1 MGIQDLTVTYGV
13 MQKKMLASLNCSG
26 TALSHSTQKG
36 NASEADWIAFLQT
49 YLPKRYAVTKGR
61 VIDYTGRQ
69 SEQIDIIIYDAQY
82 THIVFNS
89 ASNEPLVTAES
100 VYAAIE
106 VKPTLDAYTIP
117 YAGKKGESVRK
128 LESTSAPI
136 KHAGGFYPPK
146 ELHNILTGLF
156 TTKSGWSAS
165 NTQSKALEYMMKL
178 DGQKSLDIIC
188 SLSGQT
194 LVADR
199 PVFETE
205 TMPEGGS
212 VIHCCDDSNSLVFM
226 LLHLLKKLQDIGTVP
241 AIELMKYAEC
251 IPSKIITYENR

>member
-1 MGIQDLTVTYGV
+1 MGIHSLTETYSV
-13 MQKKMLASLNCSG
+13 MQEKMLASLKCSG
-26 TALSHSTQKG
+26 TAFSHSTQKG

-49 YLPKRYAVTKGR
+49 YLPKRYAVTKGK

-106 VKPTLDAYTIP
+106 VKQTLNAFNIQ
-117 YAGKKGESVRK
+117 YAGEKGASVRK
-128 LESTSAPI
+128 LNRTSAPI
-136 KHAGGFYPPK
+136 IHAGGSHPPK

-178 DGQKSLDIIC
+178 DGKRNLDIIC

-199 PVFETE
+199 PVFVNEQTL
-205 TMPEGGS
+205 EGGD

-251 IPSKIITYENR
+251 IPSKMITNENR